1 MLEILNAIYLGAIVI
16 ASANLYFDTDYKL
29 SGNLD
34 SIVEVSAHREWW
46 REDGNGK
53 CSFKG
58 ALVPF
63 ARDWEEVDEST
74 YPPITRPATPNEIA
88 GQAMI
93 VSKKVC
99 KTDAGEV
106 VTPMFSAGLIW
117 RAYTN
122 VHEKGQVLVKD
133 MSALKPEDKP
143 EWLPGVLA
151 RVERL
156 AETDA
161 SARAFL
167 VDLNASAASLASQ
180 AGVQQNA
187 APSELASQD

>member
-1 MLEILNAIYLGAIVI
+1 MLDVLNAVYLGAMMV
-16 ASANLYFDTDYKL
+16 ASVNLYFDEDYKL
-29 SGNLD
+29 AGNLD

-74 YPPITRPATPNEIA
+74 YPPITRPATPDEIA

-99 KTDAGEV
+99 KTEAGEV
-106 VTPMFSAGLIW
+106 VTPMFSAGLMW
-117 RAYTN
+117 RTYTN
-122 VHEKGQVLVKD
+122 VHAKGQVLVKD

-151 RVERL
+151 RIERL

-167 VDLNASAASLASQ
+167 VDLSASVAALASQ
-180 AGVQQNA
+180 AEVQQNA
-187 APSELASQD
+187 APSESAPQN